1 MTTNK
6 SKISQLLNNNKFV
19 FVIAFLSSII
29 IWLAVA
35 INVSP
40 ETTRTINKV
49 KVTIDNTVPS
59 QFGLEVFGDSEFYV
73 DVQVKGK
80 KYQISPANLS
90 SDDIVVLAQTNN
102 VDSAGNR
109 TLLLKA
115 ESATGSNN
123 YTISSISQRS
133 IDVYFDV
140 PKTID
145 MVVEPEVVT
154 DSFEVVKEGFVT
166 GPVNLSE
173 TSVTLTGPATEINKI
188 EKAVAR
194 IELDSSLSSNKS
206 ADAKIILLDEN
217 HNSDFK
223 FVKTN
228 INSVVLTIPVL
239 RVKEVDTTVLFK
251 NAPDEYVLNPLTYT
265 VSPSKDYFNISVDE
279 YEKTTEFS
287 VGTIDFKSVS
297 PSNYVFEFL
306 RADLPVSDE
315 SQTEKFVVTLDVS
328 NLSQEYFVV
337 DGSKVKVNNP
347 DDLKYKV
354 SGLNK
359 SVMVVGSEKA
369 LESITEEDITVE
381 IDISEIGIS
390 AGQTTTVPANVTI
403 KSANCWIYGT
413 YTVEVSL

>member
-73 DVQVKGK
+73 DVTVEGK

-90 SDDIVVLAQTNN
+90 ADDIVVLALTNN
-102 VDSAGNR
+102 VDSAGNI

-123 YTISSISQRS
+123 YSISSISQRS

-154 DSFEVVKEGFVT
+154 NGFEVVEDGFVT

-173 TSVTLTGPATEINKI
+173 SSVTLTGPATEINKI

-194 IELDSSLSSNKS
+194 IELESSLSSNKS
-206 ADAKIILLDEN
+206 ADAKIVLLDEN

-239 RVKEVDTTVLFK
+239 RIKEVDTTVLFK

-279 YEKTTEFS
+279 YEKTTDFS

-315 SQTEKFVVTLDVS
+315 SQTEKFIVRLDVS
-328 NLSQEYFVV
+328 NLSQEYFII

-347 DDLKYKV
+347 DKLDYKV

-369 LESITEEDITVE
+369 LESITEDDITVE

-390 AGQTTTVPANVTI
+390 AGQTTTVPANVTV

>member
-6 SKISQLLNNNKFV
+6 SKISILLNNNKFV

-73 DVQVKGK
+73 DVTVTGK

-90 SDDIVVLAQTNN
+90 ADDIVVLALTNN

-109 TLLLKA
+109 TLFLKA
-115 ESATGSNN
+115 ESATDSNN
-123 YTISSISQRS
+123 FTISSISQKS

-140 PKTID
+140 PKSIN
-145 MVVEPEVVT
+145 MVVEPEVIT
-154 DSFEVVKEGFVT
+154 EGFEIVKEGFVT
-166 GPVNLSE
+166 GPINLSE

-194 IELDSSLSSNKS
+194 IELSSSLSSNKS
-206 ADAKIILLDEN
+206 ADAEIVLLDEN
-217 HNSDFK
+217 HKSNFK

-228 INSVVLTIPVL
+228 INTVILTIPVL

-251 NAPDEYVLNPLTYT
+251 NAPDEYVLNPLSFT
-265 VSPSKDYFNISVDE
+265 VSPSSDYFNISVDE
-279 YEKTTEFS
+279 YDKTAEFS

-297 PSNYVFEFL
+297 PSNFVFEFL
-306 RADLPVSDE
+306 RADLPVSE
-315 SQTEKFVVTLDVS
+315 QSITEKFIVKLDVS
-328 NLSQEYFVV
+328 NLSQEYFVIA
-337 DGSKVKVNNP
+337 GSKVKVNNP
-347 DDLKYKV
+347 DNLNYSV

-359 SVMVVGSEKA
+359 SVMIVGSEKA
-369 LESITEEDITVE
+369 LESITEDDITVE
-381 IDISEIGIS
+381 IDISSLNIS
-390 AGQTTTVPANVTI
+390 AGQTTTVPANVTV
-403 KSANCWIYGT
+403 KSANCWVYGT

>member
-6 SKISQLLNNNKFV
+6 SKLSRLLNNNKFV

-40 ETTRTINKV
+40 ETTRTINNV

-73 DVQVKGK
+73 DVTVTGK

-90 SDDIVVLAQTNN
+90 ADDIIVSALTNN

-109 TLLLKA
+109 TLFLKA
-115 ESATGSNN
+115 EPVNGSNN
-123 YTISSISQRS
+123 YTISWVSQKS

-140 PKTID
+140 PKTVN
-145 MVVEPEVVT
+145 MVVEPEVIT
-154 DSFEVVKEGFVT
+154 DGFEIVEEGFVT

-173 TSVTLTGPATEINKI
+173 STVTLTGPATEINKI

-194 IELDSSLSSNKS
+194 IKLDSSLSSNKS
-206 ADAKIILLDEN
+206 ASAEIVLLDEN
-217 HNSDFK
+217 HKSSFK

-251 NAPDEYVLNPLTYT
+251 NAPDEYVLNPLSYT
-265 VSPSKDYFNISVDE
+265 VSPSSDYFNITVDE
-279 YEKTTEFS
+279 YDKTTEFS

-315 SQTEKFVVTLDVS
+315 SKTESFVVRLDVS
-328 NLSQEYFVV
+328 ELSQEYFVIA
-337 DGSKVKVNNP
+337 GSKVKVNNP
-347 DDLKYKV
+347 DNLEFTV

-369 LESITEEDITVE
+369 LESITEDDITVE
-381 IDISEIGIS
+381 IDISSLNIS
-390 AGQTTTVPANVTI
+390 AGQTTTVPANVTV
-403 KSANCWIYGT
+403 KSTNCWVYGT

>member
-19 FVIAFLSSII
+19 FVIAFISSII

-154 DSFEVVKEGFVT
+154 DGFEVVKEGFVT

-217 HNSDFK
+217 NNSDFK

-251 NAPDEYVLNPLTYT
+251 NAPDEYVLNPLNYS

-306 RADLPVSDE
+306 RADLPVSDD
-315 SQTEKFVVTLDVS
+315 SQTEKFIVKLDVS
-328 NLSQEYFVV
+328 NLSQEYFVIA
-337 DGSKVKVNNP
+337 GNKVKVNNP
-347 DDLKYKV
+347 DNLDYRV

-369 LESITEEDITVE
+369 LESITEDDITVE

-390 AGQTTTVPANVTI
+390 AGQTTTVPANVTV